1 MSLKETVQ
9 SLLDETSNH
18 VLESAFFHEGISDE
32 WALDDEDDQ
41 DSVDGVSKSLG
52 EAGIT
57 FDCVEQEGGEG
68 EGDQYHT
75 VYKFTKGSEEVFVK
89 FHGWYA
95 SYHGSE
101 MNGYKIVAPRKV
113 EVTIYD

>member
-9 SLLDETSNH
+9 GLLDETSDH
-18 VLESAFFHEGISDE
+18 ILEQAFFHEGISDE

-52 EAGIT
+52 EAGIA
-57 FDCVEQEGGEG
+57 FECVEQEGGEG
-68 EGDQYHT
+68 EGDQYWT
-75 VYKFTKGSEEVFVK
+75 VYKFTKGSDEVFVK
-89 FHGWYA
+89 FAGWYA

-101 MNGYKIVAPRKV
+101 MNDYKIVTPKKV
-113 EVTIYD
+113 EITVYD

>member
-1 MSLKETVQ
+1 MSLKETLEKFLEEN
-9 SLLDETSNH
+9 SSD
-18 VLESAFFHEGISDE
+18 LESAFFHESITDYGDFPE
-32 WALDDEDDQ
+32 MEEELQ
-41 DSVDGVSKSLG
+41 Q
-52 EAGIT
+52 AGIA
-57 FDCVEQEGGEG
+57 FECVEQEGGEG

-101 MNGYKIVAPRKV
+101 MNGYKIVTPKTI
-113 EVTIYD
+113 EVLVYE

>member
-1 MSLKETVQ
+1 MSLKET
-9 SLLDETSNH
+9 LEKFLDENSSE
-18 VLESAFFHEGISDE
+18 LESAFFHESITDYGDFPE
-32 WALDDEDDQ
+32 MEEELQ
-41 DSVDGVSKSLG
+41 Q
-52 EAGIT
+52 AGT
-57 FDCVEQEGGEG
+57 AFECVEQEGGEG

-113 EVTIYD
+113 EITIYD

>member
-9 SLLDETSNH
+9 GLLDETSDH
-18 VLESAFFHEGISDE
+18 VLEQAFFHEGISDE

-41 DSVDGVSKSLG
+41 DSVDGVSKALNEG
-52 EAGIT
+52 GID
-57 FDCVEQEGGEG
+57 FECVEQEGGEG

-75 VYKFTKGSEEVFVK
+75 VYKFTKGAEVVFVK

-101 MNGYKIVAPRKV
+101 MNGYDIVTPKQKV
-113 EVTIYD
+113 ITVYE

>member
-1 MSLKETVQ
+1 MSLKEMVQ
-9 SLLDETSNH
+9 GLLDATSDH
-18 VLESAFFHEGISDE
+18 VLESAFFHEGIADE
-32 WALDDEDDQ
+32 CYPDEDDT
-41 DSVDGVSKSLG
+41 DSVDGVSFELSK
-52 EAGIT
+52 AGIA
-57 FDCVEQEGGEG
+57 FECVEQEGGEG

-101 MNGYKIVAPRKV
+101 MNGYNIVKPRKV